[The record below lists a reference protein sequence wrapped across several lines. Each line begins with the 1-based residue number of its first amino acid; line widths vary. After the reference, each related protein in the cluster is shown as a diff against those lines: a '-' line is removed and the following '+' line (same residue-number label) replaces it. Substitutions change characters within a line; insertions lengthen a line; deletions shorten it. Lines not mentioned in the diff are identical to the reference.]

1 MIRCVAIDDEP
12 GALEVIQ
19 NHASRSSAITL
30 EHTFTDPFEAIEYVN
45 AQKIELVFLDINM
58 PDINGLQL
66 VEHFRHK
73 PLIVFTTAHSAYA
86 IESYQ
91 VEAIDYLL
99 KPFDYARFLKA
110 IARAEER
117 LKSPSPRSSPPFIFV
132 NTGNQKQRIMLDD
145 LLYIESE
152 GNYVSY
158 ATQTAKYLVRAS
170 IRDTL
175 KTLPEEQ
182 FTQIHRSFIVA
193 LQAID
198 RIEDNRVFI
207 SNRML
212 PIGATYR
219 EGFYQLIDQLNR

>member
-12 GALEVIQ
+12 GALEVIKR
-19 NHASRSSAITL
+19 HASRSSALSL
-30 EHTFTDPFEAIEYVN
+30 EQIFTDPFKAIEYVN
-45 AQKIELVFLDINM
+45 EQAIELVFLDINM

-66 VEHFRHK
+66 VTYFKHK

-110 IARAEER
+110 ITRAQER
-117 LKSPSPRSSPPFIFV
+117 LKSPAPRSSPPFIFV

-158 ATQTAKYLVRAS
+158 VTQTAKYLVRAS

-175 KTLPEEQ
+175 KALPAEQ

-207 SNRML
+207 SNRKL

-219 EGFYQLIDQLNR
+219 ERFYQLIDQLNR

>member
-1 MIRCVAIDDEP
+1 MIRCVAVDDEP
-12 GALEVIQ
+12 KALEVIQ
-19 NHASRSSAITL
+19 RHASRSSVLNL
-30 EHTFTDPFEAIEYVN
+30 EQTFTDPFEAIEYVN
-45 AQKIELVFLDINM
+45 SQAIELVFLDINM

-73 PLIVFTTAHSAYA
+73 PLVVFTTAHSAYA

-110 IARAEER
+110 VSRAEER
-117 LKSPSPRSSPPFIFV
+117 LKALSRSSPPFLFI
-132 NTGNQKQRIMLDD
+132 NTGNQKQRIMLDA

-158 ATQTAKYLVRAS
+158 ATKTAKHLVRAS

-175 KTLPEEQ
+175 TTLPADQ
-182 FTQIHRSFIVA
+182 FVQIHRSYIVA

-207 SNRML
+207 ADRML

-219 EGFYQLIDQLNR
+219 EGFSRRIDGLNG